1 MKRDAG
7 EDNDTNNNTNNNSI
21 NISNSL
27 KVKTDTN
34 PDSAILLQTSKVK
47 SITKSDNQANN
58 NTGSDSVILLQT
70 SKVKSTA
77 MNFNK
82 ITNNNAKIA
91 NSLNA
96 KIDTNPDSAIP
107 LQTSDNETNN
117 NTGSD
122 SAIILQ
128 TSKVKSI
135 AMNFNKIT
143 NNYINIANSLNAK
156 IDPKSDSEILLQTS
170 DNETNNNT
178 GSNSTIILKTSKVKS
193 IARNGNKVTTNNKN
207 ANTFITK
214 TKISN
219 TLKTSLIML
228 C

>member
-1 MKRDAG
+1 MKSGKISATRIFKSS
-7 EDNDTNNNTNNNSI
+7 NNQTVV
-21 NISNSL
+21 NIL
-27 KVKTDTN
+27 KKNIETTYDSVIKTDKN
-34 PDSAILLQTSKVK
+34 PDSAILLQTSKVKSIAKNYNNMKNNTGSDSAMLLQTSKVK

-117 NTGSD
+117 NTGS
-122 SAIILQ
+122 
-128 TSKVKSI
+128 
-135 AMNFNKIT
+135 
-143 NNYINIANSLNAK
+143 
-156 IDPKSDSEILLQTS
+156 
-170 DNETNNNT
+170 
-178 GSNSTIILKTSKVKS
+178 NSTIILKTSKVKS